1 MVNKKII
8 EKLSDRE
15 LENYIKP
22 DSRFVAMAVSYAY
35 EILQS
40 RGKTFADAEKQR
52 IEQMISDKKADEE
65 AEKIDFSKDWD
76 ENMTANETAIEL
88 YSNRL
93 IWIFS
98 LIFGVIFGA
107 VLQAMNF
114 SRLQNKK
121 GLYLSLLFGI
131 LYTIAQIYLLTW
143 IEQLDY
149 QFPSKFNNSKT
160 FLFSASGALILGL
173 IREQLIP
180 KDLEYRSRSF
190 VSPLIIAILIYIPI
204 VYIIISGI

>member
-15 LENYIKP
+15 LENYIEP
-22 DSRFVAMAVSYAY
+22 NSRFVAMAVSYAY
-35 EILQS
+35 EILKS
-40 RGKTFADAEKQR
+40 RGKIFNDVEKLR
-52 IEQMISDKKADEE
+52 IEQMISDKKAAEE

-76 ENMTANETAIEL
+76 ENMTANKTAIEL

-160 FLFSASGALILGL
+160 FLFSALGALILGL
-173 IREQLIP
+173 ICEQLIP
-180 KDLEYRSRSF
+180 KGLEYRSRSF